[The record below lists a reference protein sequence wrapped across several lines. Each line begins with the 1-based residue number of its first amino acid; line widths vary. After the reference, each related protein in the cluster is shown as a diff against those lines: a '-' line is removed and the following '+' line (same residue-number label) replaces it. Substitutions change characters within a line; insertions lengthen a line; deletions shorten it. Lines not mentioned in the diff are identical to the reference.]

1 VHEGQDDE
9 LDGYMRL
16 KRAWNVK
23 AMECGVPYTIVSQ
36 GAFSEWMVETCP
48 FVHHDTCT
56 IDVVGED
63 PEAVG
68 YASPPPDT
76 RFPPPP
82 HTQPHLPTHKRRRP
96 CSSCTAFLSGL
107 LLHRSAGWGGGSGW

>member
-1 VHEGQDDE
+1 MSCRLQGHVSVGASVTLVHAAVFGQEAE

-48 FVHHDTCT
+48 FVHHDTRT
-56 IDVVGED
+56 IDVVGDD
-63 PEAVG
+63 PEAIGCVG
-68 YASPPPDT
+68 
-76 RFPPPP
+76 
-82 HTQPHLPTHKRRRP
+82 LP
-96 CSSCTAFLSGL
+96 A
-107 LLHRSAGWGGGSGW
+107 LHGSVCV